1 LGQVVSEVEE
11 MEADQEFFSDITSV
25 SVVGIKSL
33 LMRWP
38 KHEQLIATLKH
49 SQMRTINYATLRFLF
64 PRWKPSSMVSFLN
77 YYSNYDF
84 MHVTHRNE
92 PSEEDETIRK
102 IVTQVEER
110 ISVMIGCAIP
120 TAGQR
125 LMSRKRLDMLAA
137 KECENQMRFQM
148 QKKKDGNGLF
158 PVGPTLPD
166 EVEIK
171 SQIHGLQSQVNDLTT
186 HVTRILEILQR

>member
-1 LGQVVSEVEE
+1 
-11 MEADQEFFSDITSV
+11 MT
-25 SVVGIKSL
+25 
-33 LMRWP
+33 
-38 KHEQLIATLKH
+38 
-49 SQMRTINYATLRFLF
+49 
-64 PRWKPSSMVSFLN
+64 SFLI
-77 YYSNYDF
+77 YYSQYDF
-84 MHVTHRNE
+84 MDVSHCNE
-92 PSEEDETIRK
+92 ESEQFQQEQTVQQ
-102 IVTQVEER
+102 IVKQVEER
-110 ISVMIGCAIP
+110 MSVMVGCAIP

-137 KECENQMRFQM
+137 KECENQIQFQM

-171 SQIHGLQSQVNDLTT
+171 SPIHGLQSQVNDLTT

>member
-1 LGQVVSEVEE
+1 
-11 MEADQEFFSDITSV
+11 
-25 SVVGIKSL
+25 
-33 LMRWP
+33 
-38 KHEQLIATLKH
+38 
-49 SQMRTINYATLRFLF
+49 
-64 PRWKPSSMVSFLN
+64 
-77 YYSNYDF
+77 

-92 PSEEDETIRK
+92 PSEEDETIRQ

-125 LMSRKRLDMLAA
+125 LMGRKRLDMLAA
-137 KECENQMRFQM
+137 KECENKIRFQM
-148 QKKKDGNGLF
+148 QKKKDGNGF